1 MNDDK
6 MTIRSNNITKLTR
19 QSRSRHHTDDSS
31 LGSFKFE
38 VYFPK
43 NVKHF

>member
-1 MNDDK
+1 MVGGNVTL
-6 MTIRSNNITKLTR
+6 MRGNHVTEITR

-38 VYFPK
+38 V
-43 NVKHF
+43 VI